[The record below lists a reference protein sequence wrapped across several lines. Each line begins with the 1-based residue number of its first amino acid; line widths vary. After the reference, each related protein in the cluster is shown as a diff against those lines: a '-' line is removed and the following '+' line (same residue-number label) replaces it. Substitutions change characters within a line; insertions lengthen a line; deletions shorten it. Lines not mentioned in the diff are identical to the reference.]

1 MFEAANTRDLLYPE
15 RIDPTRSGEQGCQQ
29 PSESYRYR
37 MYLHETNLQILQQ
50 SMVGSYILPTD
61 PGSVQLCT
69 ASPVLLGIRARGP
82 PRETEM
88 VVRC

>member
-1 MFEAANTRDLLYPE
+1 MRDLLYPE

-29 PSESYRYR
+29 PGKSYRYR
-37 MYLHETNLQILQQ
+37 MYLHKTDLQILQQ
-50 SMVGSYILPTD
+50 SMVGSYILLTD

-69 ASPVLLGIRARGP
+69 ASPVLVDIRARDP
-82 PRETEM
+82 PRKTDM